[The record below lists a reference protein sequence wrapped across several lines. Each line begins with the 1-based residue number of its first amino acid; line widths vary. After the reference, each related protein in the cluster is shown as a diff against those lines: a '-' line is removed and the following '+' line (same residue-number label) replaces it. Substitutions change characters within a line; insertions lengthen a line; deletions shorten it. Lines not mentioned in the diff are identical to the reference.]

1 MSAVQARHLL
11 AGKVIGIG
19 SLGFAQLVLVAG
31 LAAGLLAAGVFDAP
45 AELGGDM
52 ALVIPWFVL
61 GYALYAVAYAVA
73 GALASSQQNAE
84 TAGQPVTYVLI
95 AVYFAGYATLS
106 SNAKGLSRVCS
117 PSSR

>member
-1 MSAVQARHLL
+1 MGGRRVVEKKNNRVVEVILSAVQARHLL

-61 GYALYAVAYAVA
+61 VRALRRRLRRRGCAR
-73 GALASSQQNAE
+73 L
-84 TAGQPVTYVLI
+84 
-95 AVYFAGYATLS
+95 
-106 SNAKGLSRVCS
+106 
-117 PSSR
+117 